1 MSSLLS
7 LSLAK
12 VRVDRCNPFIVPL
25 RDAKFRLKW
34 HFKDATTH
42 GVAVTQY
49 AESLVTRADDNNHLS
64 QHFAEAG
71 RRLLQPV
78 NALVDSALGD
88 HNKLEASRSHSPGGN
103 TSSGNE
109 GVRSPNIL
117 SPIMSPHLDTTTPN
131 PNRTPVPQSIHFNSP
146 FSRTSTQS
154 ADDSNLSR
162 PTRTR
167 TSDSASTPSWAASP
181 SMSGPHQN
189 GGEDSALN
197 RRRGGGETFHS
208 PVPEANSHHR
218 LEPKGTTNFVPLRSH
233 TATFERTIV
242 CPVQISARQNP
253 TNHRYLLQP
262 SSFKISI
269 KQEGIDSNGHHQ
281 AEEKIGEVNLDLSQF
296 VGKEVK
302 SRRFLLGNC
311 KTNSI
316 LRITVKMEF
325 LEGENHYVAY
335 VNTLLLLS
343 RPWSDSPPCSPQLV
357 NGRVTSTSS
366 GTKSHSSSSRNSPM
380 NRSTASRKHCFR
392 FIALILADDI
402 TCFAVS
408 SSPRRTP
415 NSHTAGFSPSSLQ
428 MSRTASSTSSIT
440 SSTTSLD
447 ESSRSPSKGE
457 SLNSLTDQARKQQ
470 KARNEN
476 KIVGPNGRRKGW
488 HPPAS
493 ADHSGAAAMGYS
505 GCQLGE
511 RNAQDIVESI
521 FNVQPE
527 TPMTGR
533 GAWHAHSGVKG
544 KPNTPRPTYAESRRE
559 TRENVNQLPTPE
571 KNLLQRPQAKKAA
584 WSIRSFTRSKN
595 KNPPQR
601 QSSLDTASIA
611 PSTSTTSSA
620 PRSDS
625 VRENQNPSVSVHPP
639 TPSNGEMQR
648 PYALERNDLSFSS
661 STASTQR
668 ARSPRLS
675 ASSNSASRHQTPRP
689 ASQRSTSFG
698 SFSSLPPPLSASP
711 PSSPSSRPLSV
722 RFDTDR
728 TLDGSPE
735 SSRSLKYR
743 TSMDNL
749 SQMSGRSGG
758 SSMAGLG
765 LSDSTLANA
774 ANGFNTPRSSLDL
787 SRTRSN
793 NSFNSVI
800 TPPSPDRTPMRKRS
814 ESGKSRR

>member
-1 MSSLLS
+1 
-7 LSLAK
+7 
-12 VRVDRCNPFIVPL
+12 
-25 RDAKFRLKW
+25 
-34 HFKDATTH
+34 
-42 GVAVTQY
+42 
-49 AESLVTRADDNNHLS
+49 
-64 QHFAEAG
+64 
-71 RRLLQPV
+71 
-78 NALVDSALGD
+78 
-88 HNKLEASRSHSPGGN
+88 
-103 TSSGNE
+103 
-109 GVRSPNIL
+109 
-117 SPIMSPHLDTTTPN
+117 
-131 PNRTPVPQSIHFNSP
+131 
-146 FSRTSTQS
+146 
-154 ADDSNLSR
+154 
-162 PTRTR
+162 
-167 TSDSASTPSWAASP
+167 
-181 SMSGPHQN
+181 
-189 GGEDSALN
+189 
-197 RRRGGGETFHS
+197 
-208 PVPEANSHHR
+208 
-218 LEPKGTTNFVPLRSH
+218 
-233 TATFERTIV
+233 
-242 CPVQISARQNP
+242 
-253 TNHRYLLQP
+253 
-262 SSFKISI
+262 
-269 KQEGIDSNGHHQ
+269 
-281 AEEKIGEVNLDLSQF
+281 
-296 VGKEVK
+296 
-302 SRRFLLGNC
+302 
-311 KTNSI
+311 
-316 LRITVKMEF
+316 
-325 LEGENHYVAY
+325 
-335 VNTLLLLS
+335 
-343 RPWSDSPPCSPQLV
+343 
-357 NGRVTSTSS
+357 
-366 GTKSHSSSSRNSPM
+366 
-380 NRSTASRKHCFR
+380 
-392 FIALILADDI
+392 
-402 TCFAVS
+402 
-408 SSPRRTP
+408 
-415 NSHTAGFSPSSLQ
+415 

-447 ESSRSPSKGE
+447 EKARSPSKGE
-457 SLNSLTDQARKQQ
+457 SLNSLTEQSRKQQ

-559 TRENVNQLPTPE
+559 TRENVNQLSTPE
-571 KNLLQRPQAKKAA
+571 KNNLLQRPQAKKAA
-584 WSIRSFTRSKN
+584 WSIRSFTRSRN
-595 KNPPQR
+595 KNAPQR
-601 QSSLDTASIA
+601 QSSIETASIA

-625 VRENQNPSVSVHPP
+625 ARENPSVSVHPP
-639 TPSNGEMQR
+639 TPSDREMQR
-648 PYALERNDLSFSS
+648 PCSLERNELSFSS
-661 STASTQR
+661 STTSTQR

-689 ASQRSTSFG
+689 TSQRLTSYG
-698 SFSSLPPPLSASP
+698 SFSSIPPPLSASP

-749 SQMSGRSGG
+749 SQLSGRSGG

-814 ESGKSRR
+814 EGRKERR